1 MNDQRGRLYLIP
13 CPVADGKISSLA
25 QETLDILH
33 RTTHF
38 IVERAKTARHFIK
51 AAGHPVHVSQL
62 SIHELSE
69 DLHENTKFLEQL
81 LTGTDIGVIS
91 EAGCPC
97 IADPGSLLVSWAHKH
112 QIRVVPLVG
121 PSSILLALIASGLNG
136 QNFAFNGYL
145 SNKKPEL
152 TTQLRQLEQKIT
164 KSQQTQIWIETPYR
178 NQFVIETCFQTLNG
192 NTRLCIA
199 CDLNTETE
207 EISTKTISEWKKSKT
222 DHYHKRLCIFLIG

>member
-1 MNDQRGRLYLIP
+1 MNDQKGRLYLIP
-13 CPVADGKISSLA
+13 CPVADSKISSLA
-25 QETLDILH
+25 QETLEILH

-69 DLHENTKFLEQL
+69 DLYENTKFLEQL
-81 LTGTDIGVIS
+81 LAGTDIGVIS

-97 IADPGSLLVSWAHKH
+97 IADPGSLLVTWAHKH
-112 QIRVVPLVG
+112 QVRVVPLVG

-152 TTQLRQLEQKIT
+152 AAQLRQLEQKVA

-178 NQFVIETCFQTLNG
+178 NQFVTETCFQALSG

-199 CDLNTETE
+199 CDLNTATE
-207 EISTKTISEWKKSKT
+207 EISTKTISEWKKCKT
-222 DHYHKRLCIFLIG
+222 DHFHKRLCIFLIG